1 MSDTEGYVQ
10 PPPTAERYFDIARGD
25 AGGGNENVNGPAAV
39 TAFALLSIAKSLIDI
54 KDALV
59 PKDPAEEAYEA
70 ALREEQWAEEQHTPT
85 GSDGSGGFGHQ

>member
-25 AGGGNENVNGPAAV
+25 ASSGNENVNGPAAV
-39 TAFALLSIAKSLIDI
+39 QAYALLSIAKSLIDI
-54 KDALV
+54 KNALV

-70 ALREEQWAEEQHTPT
+70 ALREEQWAEEHTPT